1 MLTQLLSH
9 WIATLEITICFPCTC
24 NPFPTKF
31 PRATAIKPTGIA
43 SVDGVVSCKSIKVDA
58 AFVADGIAG
67 DEAAHVGVVEAVA
80 EQVVVGV
87 VFGVAEL
94 PAESNRARAAGL
106 VVGEV
111 ISLVFLLANQLNL

>member
-1 MLTQLLSH
+1 MIALKRPLLG
-9 WIATLEITICFPCTC
+9 TDPCNT
-24 NPFPTKF
+24 PVPYLYFS
-31 PRATAIKPTGIA
+31 ISTGIA
-43 SVDGVVSCKSIKVDA
+43 FIDGVVARKPIKIDA
-58 AFVADGIAG
+58 AFVANGVAG
-67 DEAAHVGVVEAVA
+67 DEAAHAGVVEAVA

-94 PAESNRARAAGL
+94 PAEANRARAAGL